1 LLAVDRRRVVG
12 ITGGGRGAGEGVARQ
27 LAAEGYAVSVG
38 DIDEAAAQE
47 TAGRI
52 VADGGAAFAIG
63 LDVRSSASAEAW
75 IAATTS
81 ELGGFDALVN
91 NAGVLSLHTLQEL
104 DEQEW
109 NRVVDVCLKG
119 VYVCT
124 KAAIDHIIAGQTGRV
139 INISSQGARQ
149 GEPGLSHYCAAK
161 AGVIGFTQ
169 SVALEVA
176 DKGVTVNAICPTIME
191 TDMMRQIA
199 DETAEVDGVDGD
211 ERYESYAEIVPV
223 GRPGLP
229 SDVASLASFLL
240 SERASFVTGQAINV
254 TGGLFMS

>member
-1 LLAVDRRRVVG
+1 M
-12 ITGGGRGAGEGVARQ
+12 ARQ

-38 DIDEAAAQE
+38 DIDEVTAHE

-52 VADGGAAFAIG
+52 IADGGTAFAVG
-63 LDVRSSASAEAW
+63 LDVTSSTSAETW
-75 IAATTS
+75 IEATIS
-81 ELGGFDALVN
+81 ELGGFDVLIN
-91 NAGVLSLHTLQEL
+91 NAGVFSLRPLQEL
-104 DEQEW
+104 DEHEW

-124 KAAIDHIIAGQTGRV
+124 RAAIDHIIAGQTGRV
-139 INISSQGARQ
+139 VNISSQGGRQ

-169 SVALEVA
+169 AVALEVA

-191 TDMMRQIA
+191 TDMMRQVA
-199 DETAEVDGVDGD
+199 DETAEADGVDRD
-211 ERYESYAEIVPV
+211 ERYDSYNEVVPV
-223 GRPGLP
+223 GRPALP
-229 SDVASLASFLL
+229 SDVAALASFLL